1 MIGPRWRDL
10 GDVVLSVLVVVVALV
25 LDVGLTWW
33 IVRREVRVAVA
44 QVRAINRV
52 GAAGARVEALASLDQ
67 GVEED
72 PPRLSVVR

>member
-10 GDVVLSVLVVVVALV
+10 GDAVLAVLVVVVALGI
-25 LDVGLTWW
+25 DVALTWW

-44 QVRAINRV
+44 QIRAINRA
-52 GAAGARVEALASLDQ
+52 GAAAARVEVLAAV
-67 GVEED
+67 GEVEED